1 MVCGGCLPSL
11 LTARFLPLILTVPP
25 KIFPFYFGDEPMS
38 YGDSVSVQ
46 CSVPSGDLP
55 IGIRWYFNG
64 EDINDPAVA
73 ITNIGKRSKA
83 LTIDS
88 VTASHAGNYT
98 CEASNKADIVHFSD
112 QLIING
118 ILINFP
124 TAFGYPSSPSQNPPI
139 QLRRRIDALRGICLG
154 PV

>member
-1 MVCGGCLPSL
+1 MFHCPVTNRTLP
-11 LTARFLPLILTVPP
+11 FLDPTVPP
-25 KIFPFYFGDEPMS
+25 KIFPFYFGDEPMN

-64 EDINDPAVA
+64 KDIDDPAIA

-98 CEASNKADIVHFSD
+98 CEASNKADIIQFSAE
-112 QLIING
+112 LFING
-118 ILINFP
+118 MLYSYHNLFP
-124 TAFGYPSSPSQNPPI
+124 PTSFQFHPRSFRSASAKS
-139 QLRRRIDALRGICLG
+139 R
-154 PV
+154 

>member
-1 MVCGGCLPSL
+1 
-11 LTARFLPLILTVPP
+11 
-25 KIFPFYFGDEPMS
+25 MS

-64 EDINDPAVA
+64 EDINDPAIA

-98 CEASNKADIVHFSD
+98 CEASNKADIIHFSAE
-112 QLIING
+112 LFING
-118 ILINFP
+118 TFNSFTI
-124 TAFGYPSSPSQNPPI
+124 AFNHPSSPAQDPPI
-139 QLRRRIDALRGICLG
+139 QLRRRVDELRGVCFG